1 VTITTAQV
9 LAFRPCAAYPAERL
23 DRLLPA
29 TLREVLTRLDGAWAD
44 VDYHHRIWLAVRI
57 LPRPLVRRWL
67 AVIVERALGRIADPD
82 PRSLAVLPYLR
93 RGAAVPANVRTD
105 AYAAYAA
112 TAAFPATVAA
122 YAALAAAHAV
132 AAAAFPAKA
141 AYAAVYA
148 ALNAAD
154 VRQQLADLLKLIEEE
169 GL

>member
-29 TLREVLTRLDGAWAD
+29 TVRDVLTRRDGAWAD
-44 VDYHHRIWLAVRI
+44 VDDHHRIWLAVRV

-67 AVIVERALGRIADPD
+67 AVIVERAMSRVADPD

-93 RGAAVPANVRTD
+93 RGESVPADVCAD
-105 AYAAYAA
+105 ARDAVSGYASG
-112 TAAFPATVAA
+112 
-122 YAALAAAHAV
+122 AAAHAAH
-132 AAAAFPAKA
+132 AASADQAAECA
-141 AYAAVYA
+141 AAVYA

-154 VRQQLADLLKLIEEE
+154 VRQQLDDLLKLVEEA